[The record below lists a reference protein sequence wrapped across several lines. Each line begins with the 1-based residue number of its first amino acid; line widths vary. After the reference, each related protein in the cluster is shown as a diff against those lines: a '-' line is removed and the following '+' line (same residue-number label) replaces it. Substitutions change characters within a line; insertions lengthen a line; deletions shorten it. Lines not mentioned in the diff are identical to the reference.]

1 MTDMDEVNGD
11 IILYEQS
18 VLFMLYGNCNAFVI
32 FLNFPEV
39 LVFVIEN
46 ANKLC

>member
-1 MTDMDEVNGD
+1 
-11 IILYEQS
+11 
-18 VLFMLYGNCNAFVI
+18 MLYSNCNAFVI
-32 FLNFPEV
+32 FLNFLEV